1 MNLIIIGGGW
11 AGCAASIIGKKQ
23 GAEVS
28 LVERTDMLLGLGN
41 VGGIMRNNGRFT
53 ASEENIFLGAYELFN
68 ITDKLSI
75 HKNIDFPGHKHAF
88 LYDVSRIEKEIR
100 DLLLSF
106 NINIKLQSRAIDVI
120 KEGDL
125 IKAIVLSNGEIIY
138 GDAFIDVYVKSIRNP
153 KDIEYNISNLEEDLK
168 REIIKAN
175 EYKELLREDKIL
187 KVNDNNNGGFE
198 LEKYLYKMCNYYSLW
213 KEGKLFL
220 GENININDEEVV
232 KHLEQENHWSRGER
246 IPSVFIKDSRRRYSN
261 GKVR

>member
-1 MNLIIIGGGW
+1 M
-11 AGCAASIIGKKQ
+11 A
-23 GAEVS
+23 
-28 LVERTDMLLGLGN
+28 D
-41 VGGIMRNNGRFT
+41 
-53 ASEENIFLGAYELFN
+53 
-68 ITDKLSI
+68 
-75 HKNIDFPGHKHAF
+75 
-88 LYDVSRIEKEIR
+88 
-100 DLLLSF
+100 
-106 NINIKLQSRAIDVI
+106 IN
-120 KEGDL
+120 
-125 IKAIVLSNGEIIY
+125 
-138 GDAFIDVYVKSIRNP
+138 FIDVYVKSIRNP

-246 IPSVFIKDSRRRYSN
+246 IPSVFIKDFPNEKGYFCLWEMSINDDLHSRRILPIFINDDMIYRPFS
-261 GKVR
+261 GDRIWDEFLRDE